1 MSRTFRRKNQKH
13 EYIWVLKDWDL
24 FLNGGP
30 NILYDRKSCA
40 GRKALA
46 IFHSD
51 AEVTM
56 SSSAPRWYR
65 KEFDQR
71 RRTKNNREMHLWLEG
86 RVDPIFEV
94 RHRHDANWSW
104 W

>member
-1 MSRTFRRKNQKH
+1 MSRTFRRKNQAH
-13 EYIWVLKDWDL
+13 EYLWVLKDWDR
-24 FLNGGP
+24 FTYGGP
-30 NILYDRKSCA
+30 NILHDHKSFA
-40 GRKALA
+40 GRKAIA

-51 AEVTM
+51 AQATM

-65 KEFDQR
+65 KAFDRQ
-71 RRTKNNREMHLWLEG
+71 RRTKNNRQMRLWLEG

-94 RHRHDANWSW
+94 RHSHDANWSW